1 MLMLIHTLIIFFI
14 ILIFYQIFLAHIS
27 SNIINIEGMDTQT
40 SQQYKPYDLNNPNNA
55 LILSQQ
61 NAGNI
66 QVLKQQMD
74 GIFNLNNKVRDLSGN
89 VTALQ
94 NQVSDLMVQQQQY
107 VESKL
112 PASTPEISG
121 IS

>member
-1 MLMLIHTLIIFFI
+1 MLIHTLIIFFI
-14 ILIFYQIFLAHIS
+14 ILIFYQIFLAHITS
-27 SNIINIEGMDTQT
+27 KISNIEGMDTQT
-40 SQQYKPYDLNNPNNA
+40 QQQYKPYDLNNPNNA

>member
-14 ILIFYQIFLAHIS
+14 ILIFYQIFLAHITS
-27 SNIINIEGMDTQT
+27 KISNIEGMDTQT
-40 SQQYKPYDLNNPNNA
+40 QQQYKPYDLNNPNNA

>member
-14 ILIFYQIFLAHIS
+14 LLIFYQIFLAHIS
-27 SNIINIEGMDTQT
+27 SNIINIEGMDTQI

-74 GIFNLNNKVRDLSGN
+74 GVFNLNNKVRDLSGN
-89 VTALQ
+89 LTELQ
-94 NQVSDLMVQQQQY
+94 NQVSSLMVQQQQY
-107 VESKL
+107 VQSKL
-112 PASTPEISG
+112 PETTPEISG

>member
-14 ILIFYQIFLAHIS
+14 ILIFYQIFLAHITS
-27 SNIINIEGMDTQT
+27 KISNIEGMDTQT
-40 SQQYKPYDLNNPNNA
+40 QQQYKPYELNNPNNA

>member
-14 ILIFYQIFLAHIS
+14 ILIFYQIFLAHITS
-27 SNIINIEGMDTQT
+27 KISNIEGMDTQRQ
-40 SQQYKPYDLNNPNNA
+40 QQYKPYDLNNPNNA

-74 GIFNLNNKVRDLSGN
+74 GIFNINNKVRDLSGN
-89 VTALQ
+89 LTELQ
-94 NQVSDLMVQQQQY
+94 NQVSDLLVQQQQY
-107 VESKL
+107 VQSKL
-112 PASTPEISG
+112 PTSTPEISG

>member
-74 GIFNLNNKVRDLSGN
+74 GIFNINNKVRDLSGN
-89 VTALQ
+89 LTELQ
-94 NQVSDLMVQQQQY
+94 NQVSDLLVQQQQY
-107 VESKL
+107 VQSKL
-112 PASTPEISG
+112 PETTPEISG

>member
-1 MLMLIHTLIIFFI
+1 MLIHTLIIFFI

-74 GIFNLNNKVRDLSGN
+74 GIFNINNKVRDLSGN
-89 VTALQ
+89 LTELQ
-94 NQVSDLMVQQQQY
+94 NQVSDLLVQQQQY
-107 VESKL
+107 VQSKL
-112 PASTPEISG
+112 PETTPEISG